1 MTNKNVIEIIDRV
14 MDPNV
19 DQVSFN
25 ANEVFCLIAHGYY
38 YVRPGKDTD
47 RFIKQINKI
56 LAQARKSRRNTHE
69 QEIGGIPFED
79 WLIGKMSADAISIA
93 RTMFDKEYYD
103 SQIAKMVMWEE
114 YDESLLERY
123 IHCLNDDELKSV
135 FEGLVTFK
143 LQYDAFISDENFELM
158 ETEIE
163 EKCVDIVQS
172 SYCYAANYDMH
183 MDCIYNTPDGF
194 FMYLCKESII
204 DTICRYVDEDP
215 LMFAC
220 LIKAFKYSNPH
231 TAAEYTGLA
240 MCLDYEFELDIFD
253 PPITD
258 MSKRCLEDHD
268 PKDSTVIYK
277 NKGGNL
283 MIA

>member
-1 MTNKNVIEIIDRV
+1 MTNKNVIEIINRLMDTNVDRV
-14 MDPNV
+14 VYYAD
-19 DQVSFN
+19 
-25 ANEVFCLIAHGYY
+25 EVFCLIAHGYY

-56 LAQARKSRRNTHE
+56 LVQARKTCSKTHD
-69 QEIGGIPFED
+69 QEIGSIPFEE
-79 WLIGKMSADAISIA
+79 WLIGKMSADALYIA

-103 SQIAKMVMWEE
+103 SQVSRMVMCEE

-123 IHCLNDDELKSV
+123 MYWLNDEELKSV

-143 LQYDAFISDENFELM
+143 LNYDAFISDENFELM
-158 ETEIE
+158 EAEIDK
-163 EKCVDIVQS
+163 KCVAIVQS
-172 SYCYAANYDMH
+172 SSCYATNYDVH

-204 DTICRYVDEDP
+204 DTVCRYVDKDP
-215 LMFAC
+215 LMFAS
-220 LIKAFKYSNPH
+220 LIKAFKYSNSH

-253 PPITD
+253 PQITD
-258 MSKRCLEDHD
+258 MSKSCF
-268 PKDSTVIYK
+268 KDDAPEVSKVIYK
-277 NKGGNL
+277 NKGGKL
-283 MIA
+283 MVA